1 MNEIIVQ
8 GSRIIVDNTLQEL
21 ESYLP
26 EGKKVIIITEEQII
40 RHYPTPGKYPVISI
54 TGGEENKTLQ
64 TIHEL
69 TSRLLE
75 LEADRDTFLLGIGGG
90 IVCDITG
97 FIASIYMRGC
107 SFGLVPTTLLAQVD
121 AGIGGKNGVNYNG
134 YKNILGVIRQPE
146 FVFCAINML
155 STLPRQIFLAGF
167 SEIVKVAVLADP
179 RLFAYLELHAEMARI
194 QEPRILETII
204 YNAIKIKAA
213 IVNQDEKET
222 GTRRLLNLGHTFAHA
237 IEKNSHLSHGEAVSI
252 GLCMIS
258 RHSCQQGLLPQE
270 DLSRIKRLLERF
282 ALPTRTDIPEAT
294 LRETIRKDKKRE
306 GSFLYWI
313 VPLRVGTCEIQKI
326 KLDPPR
332 HITLIGFMGSG
343 KTTVGTLLATRLRQ
357 AFRDTDSV
365 LEKQH
370 GKSIREIFPEIGEP
384 AFRVR
389 EKAVLEKLLA
399 SDTPSVIACGG
410 GIILDE
416 SNRKLLKE
424 KSIVVWLQAD
434 PADCVKRLDIS
445 SRPLLAQSHHPGE
458 TAKTIFEKRVKYYA
472 ETASLSIACE
482 TLSPTKICNLIYEK
496 INHEL

>member
-97 FIASIYMRGC
+97 FIASIYMQGC

-194 QEPRILETII
+194 QEPQILETII
-204 YNAIKIKAA
+204 YNVIKIKAA

-237 IEKNSHLSHGEAVSI
+237 MEKNSHLSHGEAVNI

-282 ALPTRTDIPEAT
+282 A
-294 LRETIRKDKKRE
+294 
-306 GSFLYWI
+306 
-313 VPLRVGTCEIQKI
+313 
-326 KLDPPR
+326 
-332 HITLIGFMGSG
+332 
-343 KTTVGTLLATRLRQ
+343 
-357 AFRDTDSV
+357 
-365 LEKQH
+365 
-370 GKSIREIFPEIGEP
+370 
-384 AFRVR
+384 
-389 EKAVLEKLLA
+389 
-399 SDTPSVIACGG
+399 
-410 GIILDE
+410 
-416 SNRKLLKE
+416 
-424 KSIVVWLQAD
+424 
-434 PADCVKRLDIS
+434 
-445 SRPLLAQSHHPGE
+445 RPHPD
-458 TAKTIFEKRVKYYA
+458 
-472 ETASLSIACE
+472 
-482 TLSPTKICNLIYEK
+482 
-496 INHEL
+496 